1 MNNEKQHIDFLD
13 LIGKYL
19 VNEASSEEV
28 TSLEEWVEKDPE
40 NKNTFRELKQ
50 TWMLSNAEHV
60 DQQINLNEEWAQLN
74 STIIDKEEYADFL
87 LNESSSFNYNKFLKM
102 AAIIIVFLTAGYF
115 LFYLVNNPSTEQ
127 FVAGN
132 SVEQSTLPDGTIVT
146 LNHNSILKYPKIF
159 PSNVRSVK
167 LQGDA
172 YFDVA
177 HNLSKPFVIQTKNI
191 QIEVLGTSFY
201 INAKAEQPTI
211 DVFVQ
216 TGKVAIIGNNEE
228 KLFLTAG
235 ERGTFEKSSG
245 QLTKEHN
252 QDPNYISWKTG
263 KLIFDNESLVNVID
277 KINQTYYSNITID
290 NPDIYHC
297 MLTATF
303 EEQPLEIILE
313 VLQETFDLI
322 IERKENGK
330 ILISGNGCE

>member
-1 MNNEKQHIDFLD
+1 MNTKEQHIDFVD

-19 VNEASSEEV
+19 ANETSSDEIA
-28 TSLEEWVEKDPE
+28 TLEDWVEKDPE
-40 NKNTFRELKQ
+40 NKKTFRELKQ
-50 TWMLSNAEHV
+50 TWMLTNVEHI
-60 DQQINLNEEWAQLN
+60 DQQVNLNEEWAQLN
-74 STIIDKEEYADFL
+74 STIIDEEEYADFL
-87 LNESSSFNYNKFLKM
+87 QAESNNFNYNKFLRM
-102 AAIIIVFLTAGYF
+102 AAIIVIVMTAGYF
-115 LFYLVNNPSTEQ
+115 LFYLVNNPTTEQ

-132 SVEQSTLPDGTIVT
+132 SVEQTNLPDGTIVT

-159 PSNVRSVK
+159 ASNVRSVK

-177 HNLSKPFVIQTKNI
+177 HNMSKPFVIHTKNI

-201 INAKAEQPTI
+201 INAKVEQPTI

-252 QDPNYISWKTG
+252 QDPNFISWKTG
-263 KLIFDNESLVNVID
+263 KLVFDNESLVNVID
-277 KINQTYYSNITID
+277 KINQTYHSNITID

-322 IERKENGK
+322 IEQKDGK